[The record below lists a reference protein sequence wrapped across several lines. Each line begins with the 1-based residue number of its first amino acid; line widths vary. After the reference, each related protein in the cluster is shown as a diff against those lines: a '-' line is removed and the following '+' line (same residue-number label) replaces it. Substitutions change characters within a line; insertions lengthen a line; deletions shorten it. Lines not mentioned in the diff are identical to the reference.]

1 MSAQHAAR
9 WSRREFLGGLTL
21 AGTVGMLGLSSSSV
35 TAEPP
40 PETTRLRLTKIPS
53 TCRAPQW
60 IAEALLL
67 AEGFTEVHYV
77 EVLTGG
83 KGADLTGSALVAGQ
97 VDLSMQFIGP
107 SILQVDEGDP
117 LILLAGIQIGCF
129 ELFGTERVRAIRDL
143 KGKTV
148 AAGPLRGSGHT
159 FLASMA
165 AFVGLNPPTDITW
178 VDSPDREAL
187 QLFAEGKVDALM
199 ASPPRAQEAR
209 ARKLGHVIVSTV
221 MDRPWSQYFCC
232 LMAGHRDFVRR
243 HPVATKRALRAI
255 LKATDLC
262 AREPERVARFLVD
275 EGYAEQYDY
284 TLQALQEIP
293 YNRWREYE
301 PEDTVRFHAL
311 RLHEAGM
318 IKTSPQK
325 IIAQGTDWRFLNEL
339 KKELKG

>member
-1 MSAQHAAR
+1 MSAQYAAR

-60 IAEALLL
+60 IAEELLL

-129 ELFGTERVRAIRDL
+129 ELFGTDRVRAIRDL

-339 KKELKG
+339 RKELKG

>member
-1 MSAQHAAR
+1 
-9 WSRREFLGGLTL
+9 
-21 AGTVGMLGLSSSSV
+21 
-35 TAEPP
+35 
-40 PETTRLRLTKIPS
+40 
-53 TCRAPQW
+53 
-60 IAEALLL
+60 LLV
-67 AEGFTEVHYV
+67 AEGFTEVQYV
-77 EVLTGG
+77 KVQSGG
-83 KGADLTGSALVAGQ
+83 RGTDLTGSALVSNQ

-107 SILQVDEGDP
+107 SILQVDGGDP
-117 LILLAGIQIGCF
+117 LVLLAGIQIGCF
-129 ELFGTERVRAIRDL
+129 ELFGSDRVRTIRDL

-148 AAGPLRGSGHT
+148 AAGPLGGSGHT

-165 AFVGLNPPTDITW
+165 AYVGLKSPTDITW
-178 VDSPDREAL
+178 VDRPDSETL
-187 QLFAEGKVDALM
+187 QLFAEGRVDAML

-209 ARKLGHVIVSTV
+209 ARKLGHVVVNTMI
-221 MDRPWSQYFCC
+221 DRPWSQYFCC

-243 HPVATKRALRAI
+243 YPVATKRALRAI

-262 AREPERVARFLVD
+262 AREPERVAQFLVD
-275 EGYAEQYDY
+275 EGYAERYDY

-293 YNRWREYE
+293 YNRWREYD

-318 IKTSPQK
+318 VKTSPQK

>member
-129 ELFGTERVRAIRDL
+129 ELFGTDRVRAIRDL

-339 KKELKG
+339 KQELKG

>member
-1 MSAQHAAR
+1 MSTQYAR
-9 WSRREFLGGLTL
+9 PFSRRRFLGGVTL
-21 AGTVGMLGLSSSSV
+21 AGTVGLLGWHPRPV
-35 TAEPP
+35 AAEPP
-40 PETTRLRLTKIPS
+40 PETTTLKLTKTPS

-60 IAEALLL
+60 IAEELLL

-83 KGADLTGSALVAGQ
+83 KGADLTGSALVSGQ

-107 SILQVDEGDP
+107 SLLQVDVGDP
-117 LILLAGIQIGCF
+117 LVLLAGIQIGCF

-148 AAGPLRGSGHT
+148 AAGPLAGSGHT

-165 AFVGLNPPTDITW
+165 AFVGLKPPTDITW

-187 QLFAEGKVDALM
+187 RLFAEGQVDALM

-209 ARKLGHVIVSTV
+209 ARQLGHVVVSTV

-232 LMAGHRDFVRR
+232 LLAGHRDFVRR
-243 HPVATKRALRAI
+243 YPVATKRALRAI
-255 LKATDLC
+255 LKATDIC
-262 AREPERVARFLVD
+262 AREPERVAQFLVD
-275 EGYAEQYDY
+275 EGYAERYDY

-293 YNRWREYE
+293 YNRWREYD

-325 IIAQGTDWRFLNEL
+325 IVTQGTDWRFLNAL

>member
-60 IAEALLL
+60 IAEELLL

-129 ELFGTERVRAIRDL
+129 ELFGTDRVRAIRDL

>member
-1 MSAQHAAR
+1 MRTQYAR
-9 WSRREFLGGLTL
+9 PFSRRRFLGGVTL
-21 AGTVGMLGLSSSSV
+21 AGTVGLLGWHPRP
-35 TAEPP
+35 TAAEPP
-40 PETTRLRLTKIPS
+40 PETTRIRLTKLPS

-60 IAEALLL
+60 VAEELLV
-67 AEGFTEVHYV
+67 AEGFTEVQYV
-77 EVLTGG
+77 KVQSGG
-83 KGADLTGSALVAGQ
+83 RGADLTGSALVADQ

-107 SILQVDEGDP
+107 SILQVDGGDP
-117 LILLAGIQIGCF
+117 LVLLAGIQIGCF
-129 ELFGTERVRAIRDL
+129 ELFGSDRVRAIRDL

-148 AAGPLRGSGHT
+148 AAGPLGGSGHT

-165 AFVGLNPPTDITW
+165 AYVGLKSPTDITW
-178 VDSPDREAL
+178 VDRPDSETL
-187 QLFAEGKVDALM
+187 QLFAEGRVDAML

-209 ARKLGHVIVSTV
+209 ARKLGHVVVNTMI
-221 MDRPWSQYFCC
+221 DRPWSQYFCC

-243 HPVATKRALRAI
+243 YPVATKRALRAI

-262 AREPERVARFLVD
+262 AREPERVAQFLVD
-275 EGYAEQYDY
+275 EGYAERYDY

-293 YNRWREYE
+293 YNRWREYD

-318 IKTSPQK
+318 VKTSPQK

>member
-1 MSAQHAAR
+1 
-9 WSRREFLGGLTL
+9 
-21 AGTVGMLGLSSSSV
+21 
-35 TAEPP
+35 
-40 PETTRLRLTKIPS
+40 
-53 TCRAPQW
+53 
-60 IAEALLL
+60 LLL

-129 ELFGTERVRAIRDL
+129 ELFGTDRVRAIRDL

-339 KKELKG
+339 RKELKG

>member
-1 MSAQHAAR
+1 MAGL
-9 WSRREFLGGLTL
+9 LGVHPRPV
-21 AGTVGMLGLSSSSV
+21 A
-35 TAEPP
+35 AEPP
-40 PETTRLRLTKIPS
+40 PETTTLRLTKVPS

-60 IAEALLL
+60 IAEELLA
-67 AEGFTEVHYV
+67 AEGFTDVQYV
-77 EVLTGG
+77 TVLTGG
-83 KGADLTGSALVAGQ
+83 KGADLTGSALVSGQ

-107 SILQVDEGDP
+107 SILQVDVGDP
-117 LILLAGIQIGCF
+117 LVLLAGIQIGCY

-148 AAGPLRGSGHT
+148 AAGPVRGSGHT

-165 AFVGLNPPTDITW
+165 AFVGLKPATDITW
-178 VDSPDREAL
+178 VNSPDREAL
-187 QLFAEGKVDALM
+187 QLFAEGRVDALM
-199 ASPPRAQEAR
+199 ATPPRAQEAR
-209 ARKLGHVIVSTV
+209 ARKLGHVVVSTV

-232 LMAGHRDFVRR
+232 LLAGHRDFVRR
-243 HPVATKRALRAI
+243 YPVATKRALRAI

-275 EGYAEQYDY
+275 EGYAERYDY

-293 YNRWREYE
+293 YNRWREYD

-318 IKTSPQK
+318 IKTGPQK

>member
-1 MSAQHAAR
+1 MSAQQAAR

-129 ELFGTERVRAIRDL
+129 ELFGTDRVRAIRDL

-187 QLFAEGKVDALM
+187 QLFAAGKVDALM

>member
-1 MSAQHAAR
+1 MSPAQAR
-9 WSRREFLGGLTL
+9 PFSRRRFLGGVTL
-21 AGTVGMLGLSSSSV
+21 VGTAGLLGLHPKLV
-35 TAEPP
+35 AAEPP
-40 PETTRLRLTKIPS
+40 PEVTTLRLTKVPS

-60 IAEALLL
+60 VAEELLT

-77 EVLTGG
+77 PVEAGG

-107 SILQVDEGDP
+107 SILQVDVGDP
-117 LILLAGIQIGCF
+117 LVLLAGIQIGCY
-129 ELFGTERVRAIRDL
+129 ELFGTDRVRAIVDL

-187 QLFAEGKVDALM
+187 RLFAEGKVDALM

-209 ARKLGHVIVSTV
+209 ARKLGHLIVSTV

-232 LMAGHRDFVRR
+232 LLAGHRDFVRR
-243 HPVATKRALRAI
+243 YPVATKRALRAI
-255 LKATDLC
+255 LKATDIC
-262 AREPERVARFLVD
+262 ALEPERVARFLVD
-275 EGYAEQYDY
+275 EGYAERYDY

-325 IIAQGTDWRFLNEL
+325 IIARGTDWRFLNEL

>member
-129 ELFGTERVRAIRDL
+129 ELFGTDRVRAIRDL

-255 LKATDLC
+255 LKATDIC

-339 KKELKG
+339 KQELKG

>member
-1 MSAQHAAR
+1 MHTQYAR
-9 WSRREFLGGLTL
+9 PFSRRRFLGGVTL
-21 AGTVGMLGLSSSSV
+21 VGTAGLLGWHPRS
-35 TAEPP
+35 TAAGPP
-40 PETTRLRLTKIPS
+40 PETTRLRLTKLPS

-60 IAEALLL
+60 VAEELLV

-77 EVLTGG
+77 KVQSGG
-83 KGADLTGSALVAGQ
+83 KGADLTGSALVSDQ

-107 SILQVDEGDP
+107 SILQVDGGDP
-117 LILLAGIQIGCF
+117 LVLLAGIQIGCF
-129 ELFGTERVRAIRDL
+129 ELFGSDRVRAIRDL

-148 AAGPLRGSGHT
+148 AAGPLGGSGHT

-165 AFVGLNPPTDITW
+165 AYVGLKSPTDITW
-178 VDSPDREAL
+178 VDRPDSETL
-187 QLFAEGKVDALM
+187 QLFAEGRVDAML

-209 ARKLGHVIVSTV
+209 ARKLGHVVVNTMI
-221 MDRPWSQYFCC
+221 DRPWSQYFCC

-243 HPVATKRALRAI
+243 YPVATKRALRAI

-262 AREPERVARFLVD
+262 AREPERVAQFLVD
-275 EGYAEQYDY
+275 EGYAERYDY

-293 YNRWREYE
+293 YNRWREYD

-311 RLHEAGM
+311 RLHEVGM
-318 IKTSPQK
+318 VKTSPQK

>member
-1 MSAQHAAR
+1 MSAQQAAR

-83 KGADLTGSALVAGQ
+83 KGADLTGSALVTGQ

-187 QLFAEGKVDALM
+187 QLFAAGKVDALM

>member
-1 MSAQHAAR
+1 MSAQYAAR

-60 IAEALLL
+60 IAEELLL

-129 ELFGTERVRAIRDL
+129 ELFGTDRVRAIRDL

>member
-1 MSAQHAAR
+1 MRTQYAR
-9 WSRREFLGGLTL
+9 PFSRRRFLGGMTL
-21 AGTVGMLGLSSSSV
+21 VGTAGLLGWHPRS
-35 TAEPP
+35 TAAEPP
-40 PETTRLRLTKIPS
+40 PETTRLRLTKLPS

-60 IAEALLL
+60 VAEELLV
-67 AEGFTEVHYV
+67 AEGFTEVQYV
-77 EVLTGG
+77 KVQSGG
-83 KGADLTGSALVAGQ
+83 RGADLTGSALVADQ

-107 SILQVDEGDP
+107 SILQVDGGDP
-117 LILLAGIQIGCF
+117 LVLLAGIQIGCF
-129 ELFGTERVRAIRDL
+129 ELFGSDRVRAIRDL

-148 AAGPLRGSGHT
+148 AAGPLGGSGHT

-165 AFVGLNPPTDITW
+165 AYVGLKSPTDITW
-178 VDSPDREAL
+178 VDRPDSETL
-187 QLFAEGKVDALM
+187 QLFAEGRVDAML

-209 ARKLGHVIVSTV
+209 ARQLGHVVVNTMI
-221 MDRPWSQYFCC
+221 DRPWSQYFCC

-243 HPVATKRALRAI
+243 YPVATKRALRAI

-262 AREPERVARFLVD
+262 AREPERVAQFLVD
-275 EGYAEQYDY
+275 EGYAERYDY

-293 YNRWREYE
+293 YNRWREYD
-301 PEDTVRFHAL
+301 PEDTVRFHSL

-318 IKTSPQK
+318 VKTSPQK

>member
-1 MSAQHAAR
+1 
-9 WSRREFLGGLTL
+9 
-21 AGTVGMLGLSSSSV
+21 MLGLSSSSV

-60 IAEALLL
+60 IAEELLL

-129 ELFGTERVRAIRDL
+129 ELFGTDRVRAIRDL

-275 EGYAEQYDY
+275 KGYAEQYDY

-339 KKELKG
+339 KQELKG

>member
-1 MSAQHAAR
+1 MSAQYAAR

-129 ELFGTERVRAIRDL
+129 ELFGTDRVRAIRDL